1 MGLSLRQKVG
11 LELQRSLRHNEA
23 QLHPLRT
30 LFWECTLRCNMSCR
44 HCGSDCKVQPDVKD
58 MPAAD
63 FLRVIDSITPHV
75 DTHKVFII
83 FTGGEALLRPDLEEV
98 GLELYR
104 REYPWGVVTN
114 GFLLDERRLQSLMA
128 SGMHSITVSLD
139 GFEEQHNWIRR
150 HPQSFEKATAAI
162 RLLAQQKDILW
173 DVVTCVNPRN
183 YSHLK
188 EFREYLVSLGVPAW
202 RLFSIFPMGRAAGN
216 PELQFTDEQFRGLL
230 DFIKECRNTPSP
242 LRGTPPQ
249 ERESQSAQTGSS
261 PVTAEEFPFHRQD
274 SSPMTAGENSFHR
287 QDSSPMTAGENS
299 FHRQGSSPVMAGA
312 DSFHRQGS
320 SPVTAGENSFHR
332 QGSSPVMVGAD
343 SFHRQGSSP
352 LQGEVAEGRRGVIN
366 VSYACEGFLGE
377 YEQKV
382 RDHFFHCRSGVD
394 VASIRCDGAIS
405 GCTSVRSHMD
415 QGNIYK
421 DDFWDVWENR
431 FQVMRDRSW
440 ARKDQCASCKVWRYC
455 EGSGL
460 HLYDDEGRLL
470 TCHYNRLKK

>member
-1 MGLSLRQKVG
+1 M
-11 LELQRSLRHNEA
+11 ELQRSLRHNEA

-114 GFLLDERRLQSLMA
+114 GFLLDERRLQSLLA

-183 YSHLK
+183 YPHLK

-216 PELQFTDEQFRGLL
+216 SELQFTDEQFRGLL
-230 DFIKECRNTPSP
+230 DFIKECRKTPSP
-242 LRGTPPQ
+242 LRGTPPL
-249 ERESQSAQTGSS
+249 EGESQSAQTGSS
-261 PVTAEEFPFHRQD
+261 PVTAGAD
-274 SSPMTAGENSFHR
+274 SS
-287 QDSSPMTAGENS
+287 
-299 FHRQGSSPVMAGA
+299 HRQGSSPVMAGA
-312 DSFHRQGS
+312 DSS
-320 SPVTAGENSFHR
+320 
-332 QGSSPVMVGAD
+332 
-343 SFHRQGSSP
+343 HRQGSSP
-352 LQGEVAEGRRGVIN
+352 LQGEVAEGQRGVIN

-440 ARKDQCASCKVWRYC
+440 ARKDQCALCKVWRYC

>member
-1 MGLSLRQKVG
+1 MGLSLGQRVG

-44 HCGSDCKVQPDVKD
+44 HCGSDCKVQPEVKD
-58 MPAAD
+58 MPAED
-63 FLRVIDSITPHV
+63 FLRVIDLITPRV

-114 GFLLDERRLQSLMA
+114 GFLLDEKRLESLLA

-139 GFEEQHNWIRR
+139 GFEQQHNWIRC
-150 HPQSFEKATAAI
+150 HPQSFEKATHAI
-162 RLLAQQKDILW
+162 RLLAQTKDILW

-183 YSHLK
+183 YPHLR
-188 EFREYLVSLGVPAW
+188 EFKDFLVAIGVPSW

-216 PELQFTDEQFRGLL
+216 AELQFSDDQFRGLL
-230 DFIKECRNTPSP
+230 DFIKES
-242 LRGTPPQ
+242 
-249 ERESQSAQTGSS
+249 RE
-261 PVTAEEFPFHRQD
+261 QD
-274 SSPMTAGENSFHR
+274 AR
-287 QDSSPMTAGENS
+287 IA
-299 FHRQGSSPVMAGA
+299 
-312 DSFHRQGS
+312 
-320 SPVTAGENSFHR
+320 
-332 QGSSPVMVGAD
+332 
-343 SFHRQGSSP
+343 
-352 LQGEVAEGRRGVIN
+352 

-382 RDHFFHCRSGVD
+382 RSQFFHCRSGVD

-405 GCTSVRSHMD
+405 GCTSVRSQMD

-421 DDFWDVWENR
+421 DDFWDVWQNR

-440 ARKDQCASCKVWRYC
+440 AKKGQCATCKVWRYC

-460 HLYDDEGRLL
+460 HLYDDNGDLL
-470 TCHYNRLKK
+470 CCHYQRTLRL

>member
-1 MGLSLRQKVG
+1 MGLSLKQKVG

-183 YSHLK
+183 YPHLK

-249 ERESQSAQTGSS
+249 EGESQLTQAGSS
-261 PVTAEEFPFHRQD
+261 PMTAGENSFHRQG

-299 FHRQGSSPVMAGA
+299 FHRQGSSP
-312 DSFHRQGS
+312 
-320 SPVTAGENSFHR
+320 
-332 QGSSPVMVGAD
+332 
-343 SFHRQGSSP
+343 
-352 LQGEVAEGRRGVIN
+352 LQGEVAEGQRGVIN